1 MTREEAIGILT
12 MLICQDTRIDADEYE
27 QALEMAISALEK
39 IPKYRKKYKR
49 WKRKALE
56 QQTCE
61 DAVSREDVI
70 ALIQCSEYELQ
81 DRVDNDAM
89 CDDVRELSSVTVR
102 QKKCEECKNNRTSIC
117 GNCNDYDE
125 WEQGFR
131 IDTTLTDFLEE
142 RVRFAKA
149 EINNAIESTFCTKDE
164 AIGLGIA
171 LNVIDKYFTI

>member
-1 MTREEAIGILT
+1 MTREEAIKVLQRMKYPYKCNKRKMI
-12 MLICQDTRIDADEYE
+12 ISNVDRDNE
-27 QALEMAISALEK
+27 ALEMAISALE
-39 IPKYRKKYKR
+39 
-49 WKRKALE
+49 
-56 QQTCE
+56 QQSCE
-61 DAVSREDVI
+61 DAVSREAVI
-70 ALIQCSEYELQ
+70 AWFCNQRCGCGCV
-81 DRVDNDAM
+81 DRKSCPILVGI
-89 CDDVRELSSVTVR
+89 RELPSVTVR

-164 AIGLGIA
+164 AVGLGIA